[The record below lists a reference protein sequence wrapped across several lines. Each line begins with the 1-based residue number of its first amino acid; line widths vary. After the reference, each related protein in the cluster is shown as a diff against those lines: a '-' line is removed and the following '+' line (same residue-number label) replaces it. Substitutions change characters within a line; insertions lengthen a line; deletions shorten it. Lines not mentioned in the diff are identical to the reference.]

1 MSIFTI
7 IAGVDGV
14 GKSSLMGVLKGEHSD
29 LGIIIDVDAISAKC
43 GGNIKGGKKLYR
55 R

>member
-7 IAGVDGV
+7 IAGVNGV
-14 GKSSLMGVLKGEHSD
+14 GKSSLTGLLKGERSD
-29 LGIIIDVDAISAKC
+29 LGIIVDVYAISAKC

-55 R
+55 L